1 MTINSRRY
9 KPYHRLDLRLDRRFM
24 FKGWNMV
31 VFFDIMNV
39 YGRDNIWQ
47 YFYNDDGSTEEV
59 LQFQVMPVGGIVV
72 EF

>member
-1 MTINSRRY
+1 
-9 KPYHRLDLRLDRRFM
+9 
-24 FKGWNMV
+24 MV